1 MRRYIIF
8 AFIAV
13 SALLF
18 ASCEQE
24 SQPTYPNG
32 ELPIFNGYMQFSTE
46 VSTRSDLATNM
57 RGRDFGVLGYS
68 YSYTTN
74 WGTAMSLATPDTFY
88 NQQVKCNSGGTCS
101 YDIDNA
107 LDGNQL
113 KPWDAT
119 KWYTFF
125 AYSPYNGNN
134 DEKGIT
140 LSASTATSTP
150 YLTYEYKWLADA
162 VNGVDID
169 VARNNLMFDL
179 MTAEA
184 TDVDG
189 SSNVTFNFKHRLFA
203 IEVLANNYNE
213 SEFVMEQKVD
223 EDGSPVVDKDG
234 NPVMVVKRDENNKPV
249 LVKGADG
256 NAVKDESKVIKGMTL
271 TIKGLTHTSMTI
283 PLSMR
288 SEEMKNIK
296 YYPSGEDAVYPLQ
309 NKNVMFDIQNKEVVV
324 PAFNDPQPDGR
335 GEGVATSISKL
346 GCAEGDG
353 YLMFIPQNES
363 LDFTV
368 NWTDAPNNFEKTIST
383 NMNFEAGK
391 LYQIII
397 NFVGDGITI
406 ALIEA
411 GAWDY
416 KSVTHTFE

>member
-1 MRRYIIF
+1 MKRYIILS
-8 AFIAV
+8 FIAA

-68 YSYTTN
+68 YSYTTD
-74 WGTAMSLATPDTFY
+74 WDAARSLATPDIFY
-88 NQQVKCNSGGTCS
+88 NQKVSCGSNGVCT
-101 YDIDNA
+101 YDNDGNA
-107 LDGNQL
+107 ANGNQL
-113 KPWDAT
+113 TPWDAA

-125 AYSPYNGNN
+125 AYYPHGG
-134 DEKGIT
+134 KGIT
-140 LSASTATSTP
+140 LTGSNVTNTP
-150 YLTYEYKWLADA
+150 YLTYEYAWLKDAAD
-162 VNGVDID
+162 GVDIN
-169 VARNNLMFDL
+169 VCRNDQMFDL
-179 MTAEA
+179 MTAESA
-184 TDVDG
+184 DNDG
-189 SSNVTFNFKHRLFA
+189 TTNVGLNFKHRLFA

-213 SEFVMEQKVD
+213 SEFEMVQKVD
-223 EDGSPVVDKDG
+223 EEGNPVVDKEG
-234 NPVMVVKRDENNKPV
+234 NPVMVVKRDEEGLPILAKDT
-249 LVKGADG
+249 DG
-256 NAVKDESKVIKGMTL
+256 NVISDKSQVIKGMTL

-288 SEEMKNIK
+288 SDEMEKIE
-296 YYPSGEDAVYPLQ
+296 YYPSGNDATYPLQ
-309 NKNVMFDIQNKEVVV
+309 NKEVMFHIQNKEVII

-353 YLMFIPQNES
+353 YLMFIPQNHS
-363 LDFTV
+363 LEFTV
-368 NWTDAPNNFEKTIST
+368 NWTNAPSNFERKVNPTI
-383 NMNFEAGK
+383 NFEAGK

-397 NFVGDGITI
+397 NFVGNGITI

>member
-1 MRRYIIF
+1 MKRYIILS
-8 AFIAV
+8 FIAA

-57 RGRDFGVLGYS
+57 RGRNFGVLGYS

-74 WGTAMSLATPDTFY
+74 WGTAMSLATPDIFY
-88 NQQVKCNSGGTCS
+88 DLKVSCNANGVCT
-101 YDIDNA
+101 YDNDGNA
-107 LDGNQL
+107 ANGNQL
-113 KPWDAT
+113 TPWDAT

-125 AYSPYNGNN
+125 AYSPWCG
-134 DEKGIT
+134 KGIT
-140 LSASTATSTP
+140 LSDSNATSTP
-150 YLTYEYKWLADA
+150 YLTYEYAWLKDAAD
-162 VNGVDID
+162 GVDIN
-169 VARNNLMFDL
+169 VCRNDQMFDL
-179 MTAEA
+179 MTAESA
-184 TDVDG
+184 DNDG
-189 SSNVTFNFKHRLFA
+189 TTNVGLNFKHRLFA

-213 SEFVMEQKVD
+213 SEFEMVQKVD
-223 EDGSPVVDKDG
+223 EEGNPVVDKEG
-234 NPVMVVKRDENNKPV
+234 NPVMVVKRDEEGLPILAKDTN
-249 LVKGADG
+249 G
-256 NAVKDESKVIKGMTL
+256 NVISDKSQVIKGMTL

-288 SEEMKNIK
+288 SEEMENIK
-296 YYPSGEDAVYPLQ
+296 YYPSGEDAVYPLRD
-309 NKNVMFDIQNKEVVV
+309 KEVMFYIQNTSVTV
-324 PAFNDPQPDGR
+324 PAFNDPQSDGR

-346 GCAEGDG
+346 GSVNGDG

-397 NFVGDGITI
+397 NFVGNGITI

>member
-1 MRRYIIF
+1 MNRYIIF
-8 AFIAV
+8 SFIAV

-24 SQPTYPNG
+24 TQPTYPNG
-32 ELPIFNGYMQFSTE
+32 ELPIFNGYMQFSTD

-74 WGTAMSLATPDTFY
+74 WETAKSLATPDIFY
-88 NQQVKCNSGGTCS
+88 DQKVSCNANGTCS
-101 YDIDNA
+101 YDIDNNA
-107 LDGNQL
+107 NNGNQL

-125 AYSPYNGNN
+125 AYSPHNGA
-134 DEKGIT
+134 GIT
-140 LSASTATSTP
+140 LSDSNATSTP
-150 YLTYEYKWLADA
+150 YLTYEYAWLNDGDA
-162 VNGVDID
+162 INVF
-169 VARNNLMFDL
+169 NNDKMFDL

-184 TDVDG
+184 ADVDG

-213 SEFVMEQKVD
+213 SEFEMEQKVD
-223 EDGSPVVDKDG
+223 EDG
-234 NPVMVVKRDENNKPV
+234 NPVMIVKRDENNKPI
-249 LVKGADG
+249 LVKDADG

-296 YYPSGEDAVYPLQ
+296 YYPSGEDAVYPLRD
-309 NKNVMFDIQNKEVVV
+309 KEVMFYIQNTSVTV
-324 PAFNDPQPDGR
+324 PAFNDPQSDGR

-346 GCAEGDG
+346 GSVKGDG

-368 NWTDAPNNFEKTIST
+368 NWTGAPNNFEKTIST

-397 NFVGDGITI
+397 NFVGNGITI

>member
-1 MRRYIIF
+1 MKRYIILS
-8 AFIAV
+8 FIAA
-13 SALLF
+13 SALMF

-57 RGRDFGVLGYS
+57 RDRDFGVLGYS

-74 WGTAMSLATPDTFY
+74 WGTAMSLATPDIFY
-88 NQQVKCNSGGTCS
+88 DLKVSCNANGVCT
-101 YDIDNA
+101 YDNDGNA
-107 LDGNQL
+107 ANGNQL
-113 KPWDAT
+113 TPWDAT

-125 AYSPYNGNN
+125 AYSPWRG
-134 DEKGIT
+134 EGIT
-140 LSASTATSTP
+140 LSDSNATSTP
-150 YLTYEYKWLADA
+150 YLTYEYAWLNDGNAIN
-162 VNGVDID
+162 VF
-169 VARNNLMFDL
+169 NNDKMFDL

-213 SEFVMEQKVD
+213 SEFEMEEKVD
-223 EDGSPVVDKDG
+223 EDG
-234 NPVMVVKRDENNKPV
+234 NPVMVVKRDENNRPI
-249 LVKGADG
+249 LVKDADG
-256 NAVKDESKVIKGMTL
+256 IAIKDESKLIRGMTL

-296 YYPSGEDAVYPLQ
+296 YYPSGEGAVYPLQ
-309 NKNVMFDIQNKEVVV
+309 NKEVMFYIQNQDVTV
-324 PAFNDPQPDGR
+324 PAFNDPQSDGR

-346 GCAEGDG
+346 GSVKGDG

>member
-1 MRRYIIF
+1 MKRYIKF

-13 SALLF
+13 TALMF

-24 SQPTYPNG
+24 TQPTYPNG
-32 ELPIFNGYMQFSTE
+32 ELPIHYGYMQFSTE

-74 WGTAMSLATPDTFY
+74 WETARTLATPDIFY
-88 NQQVKCNSGGTCS
+88 NQKVSCGSNGVCT
-101 YDIDNA
+101 YDNDGNA
-107 LDGNQL
+107 NNGNQL
-113 KPWDAT
+113 TPWDAT

-125 AYSPYNGNN
+125 AYSPYNG
-134 DEKGIT
+134 KGISLT
-140 LSASTATSTP
+140 GSDVTDTP
-150 YLTYEYKWLADA
+150 YMTYEYDWLNDA
-162 VNGVDID
+162 ASGVDIN
-169 VARNNLMFDL
+169 VFRNDQMFDL

-184 TDVDG
+184 ADADG
-189 SSNVTFNFKHRLFA
+189 STNVGLNFKHRLFA

-213 SEFVMEQKVD
+213 SEFEMVQKVD
-223 EDGSPVVDKDG
+223 EEGNPVVDNDG
-234 NPVMVVKRDENNKPV
+234 NPVMVVKRD
-249 LVKGADG
+249 ADG
-256 NAVKDESKVIKGMTL
+256 KAILAKDDDGNVISDKSQVIKGMTL
-271 TIKGLTHTSMTI
+271 TIEGLTHTSMTL

-288 SEEMKNIK
+288 SDEMEEIE
-296 YYPSGEDAVYPLQ
+296 YYPSGDDATYPLQ
-309 NKNVMFDIQNKEVVV
+309 NKKVMFFIQNKEVTI

-346 GCAEGDG
+346 GCAKGDG
-353 YLMFIPQNES
+353 YLMLIPQSHS
-363 LDFTV
+363 LNFTV
-368 NWTDAPNNFEKTIST
+368 NWTNAPSNFERTITS

-397 NFVGDGITI
+397 NFVGSGITI

-416 KSVTHTFE
+416 QSVTHTFE

>member
-1 MRRYIIF
+1 MKRYKIF
-8 AFIAV
+8 SLIAA

-24 SQPTYPNG
+24 PQPTYPNG

-57 RGRDFGVLGYS
+57 RGREFGVLGYS

-74 WGTAMSLATPDTFY
+74 WETAKSLATPDIFY
-88 NQQVKCNSGGTCS
+88 DQKVSCNDNGICS
-101 YDIDNA
+101 YDIDNNA
-107 LDGNQL
+107 DNGNQL

-125 AYSPYNGNN
+125 AYYPFGG
-134 DEKGIT
+134 EG
-140 LSASTATSTP
+140 LSLSDATATSTP
-150 YLTYEYKWLADA
+150 SLTYEYPWLADA
-162 VNGVDID
+162 IDGVDIN
-169 VARNNLMFDL
+169 VARNNQMFDL

-189 SSNVTFNFKHRLFA
+189 SGNVNLNFKHRLFA

-213 SEFVMEQKVD
+213 SEFEMEQKVD
-223 EDGSPVVDKDG
+223 EDGNPVVDEDG
-234 NPVMVVKRDENNKPV
+234 NPVMIVKRDENNEPILLKD
-249 LVKGADG
+249 ADG
-256 NAVKDESKVIKGMTL
+256 NAIKDESQIIKGMTL
-271 TIKGLTHTSMTI
+271 TISGLTHTSMTI

-288 SEEMKNIK
+288 SDEMKNIV
-296 YYPSGEDAVYPLQ
+296 YEPSGDDAEYPLQ
-309 NKNVMFDIQNKEVVV
+309 NKDVMFHIQNKQIEI

-363 LDFTV
+363 LGFTV
-368 NWTDAPNNFEKTIST
+368 NWTNAPSNFERTIST

-416 KSVTHTFE
+416 QSVTHKFE

>member
-1 MRRYIIF
+1 MKRYIILS
-8 AFIAV
+8 FIAA
-13 SALLF
+13 SALMF

-57 RGRDFGVLGYS
+57 RGRNFGVLGYS

-74 WGTAMSLATPDTFY
+74 WGTAMSLATPDIFY
-88 NQQVKCNSGGTCS
+88 DLKVSCNANGVCT
-101 YDIDNA
+101 YDNDGNA
-107 LDGNQL
+107 ANGNQL
-113 KPWDAT
+113 TPWDAT

-125 AYSPYNGNN
+125 AYSPWRG
-134 DEKGIT
+134 EGIK
-140 LSASTATSTP
+140 LSDSNATSTP
-150 YLTYEYKWLADA
+150 YLTYEYAWLNDGDA
-162 VNGVDID
+162 ISVF
-169 VARNNLMFDL
+169 NNDKMFDL

-223 EDGSPVVDKDG
+223 ENGNFVFDKDG
-234 NPVMVVKRDENNKPV
+234 KPVMVVKRDENNKPI
-249 LVKGADG
+249 LVKDADG

-296 YYPSGEDAVYPLQ
+296 YYPSGEDAVYPLRD
-309 NKNVMFDIQNKEVVV
+309 KEVMFYMQNTSVTV
-324 PAFNDPQPDGR
+324 PAFNDPQSDGR

-346 GCAEGDG
+346 GSVKGDG

>member
-1 MRRYIIF
+1 MKRYIILS
-8 AFIAV
+8 FIAA

-74 WGTAMSLATPDTFY
+74 WGTAMSLATPDIFY
-88 NQQVKCNSGGTCS
+88 DLKVSCNANGVCT
-101 YDIDNA
+101 YDNDGNA
-107 LDGNQL
+107 ANGNQL
-113 KPWDAT
+113 TPWDAT

-125 AYSPYNGNN
+125 AYSPWRG
-134 DEKGIT
+134 EGIT
-140 LSASTATSTP
+140 LSDSNATSTP
-150 YLTYEYKWLADA
+150 YLTYEYAWLKDAAD
-162 VNGVDID
+162 GVDINIC
-169 VARNNLMFDL
+169 RNDQMFDL
-179 MTAEA
+179 MTAESA
-184 TDVDG
+184 DNDG
-189 SSNVTFNFKHRLFA
+189 TTNVGLNFKHRLFA

-213 SEFVMEQKVD
+213 SEFEMVQKVD
-223 EDGSPVVDKDG
+223 EEGNPVVDKEG
-234 NPVMVVKRDENNKPV
+234 NPVMVVKRDEEGLPILAKDT
-249 LVKGADG
+249 DG
-256 NAVKDESKVIKGMTL
+256 NVISDKSQVIKGMTL

-288 SEEMKNIK
+288 SDEMGKIE
-296 YYPSGEDAVYPLQ
+296 YYPSGNNATYPLQ
-309 NKNVMFDIQNKEVVV
+309 NKEVMFHIQNKEVTI

-353 YLMFIPQNES
+353 YLMFIPQNHS
-363 LDFTV
+363 LEFTV
-368 NWTDAPNNFEKTIST
+368 NWTNAPSNFERKVNPTI
-383 NMNFEAGK
+383 NFEAGK

-397 NFVGDGITI
+397 NFVGNGITI

>member
-13 SALLF
+13 SALLL

-88 NQQVKCNSGGTCS
+88 NQQVLCGADGICR
-101 YDIDNA
+101 YDINSEE
-107 LDGNQL
+107 DGNQL

-125 AYSPYNGNN
+125 AYSPYDG
-134 DEKGIT
+134 EGIT
-140 LSASTATSTP
+140 LSDSNATGTP
-150 YLTYEYKWLADA
+150 YLTYKYAWLDDEALKGA
-162 VNGVDID
+162 TID
-169 VARNNLMFDL
+169 LHNEPHMFDL
-179 MTAEA
+179 MSAQA
-184 TDVDG
+184 IDLDG
-189 SSNVTFNFKHRLFA
+189 SNNVTFNFKHRLFA

-213 SEFVMEQKVD
+213 SEFEMERKVGD
-223 EDGSPVVDKDG
+223 DG
-234 NPVMVVKRDENNKPV
+234 NPVLDKDGKPIMVVKRDENNKPI
-249 LVKGADG
+249 LAKGADG
-256 NAVKDESKVIKGMTL
+256 KPIKDAKQEITDLVL
-271 TIKGLTHTSMTI
+271 RIKGLTNDTI
-283 PLSMR
+283 SF
-288 SEEMKNIK
+288 
-296 YYPSGEDAVYPLQ
+296 PLQ
-309 NKNVMFDIQNKEVVV
+309 GSSGVVCDCSTQDLSEKTIAFKV
-324 PAFNDPQPDGR
+324 SHYPIEIPAFNDPTPDGR

-346 GCAEGDG
+346 SSDNGTG
-353 YLMFIPQNES
+353 YIMLIPETAK
-363 LDFTV
+363 LDFAV
-368 NWTDAPNNFEKTIST
+368 NWTQAASFT
-383 NMNFEAGK
+383 NIQNTFDSDMDFEAGK

-397 NFVGDGITI
+397 NFVGSGITI

-416 KSVTHTFE
+416 QSVTHTFE

>member
-1 MRRYIIF
+1 MKRYIILS
-8 AFIAV
+8 FIAA

-68 YSYTTN
+68 YSYTTD
-74 WGTAMSLATPDTFY
+74 WDAARLLATPDIFY
-88 NQQVKCNSGGTCS
+88 NQKVSCGSNGVCT
-101 YDIDNA
+101 YDNDGNA
-107 LDGNQL
+107 ANGNQL
-113 KPWDAT
+113 TPWDAA

-125 AYSPYNGNN
+125 AYYPYEG
-134 DEKGIT
+134 KGIT
-140 LSASTATSTP
+140 LTGQNVTNTP
-150 YLTYEYKWLADA
+150 YLTYEYAWLKDAAD
-162 VNGVDID
+162 GVDIN
-169 VARNNLMFDL
+169 VCRNDQMFDL
-179 MTAEA
+179 MTAESA
-184 TDVDG
+184 DNDG
-189 SSNVTFNFKHRLFA
+189 TTNVGLNFKHRLFA

-213 SEFVMEQKVD
+213 SEFEMVQKVD
-223 EDGSPVVDKDG
+223 EEGNPVVDKEG
-234 NPVMVVKRDENNKPV
+234 NPVMVVKRDEEGLPILAKDT
-249 LVKGADG
+249 DG
-256 NAVKDESKVIKGMTL
+256 NVISDKSQVIKGMTL

-288 SEEMKNIK
+288 SDEMEKIE
-296 YYPSGEDAVYPLQ
+296 YYPSGNDATYPLQ
-309 NKNVMFDIQNKEVVV
+309 NKEVMFHIQNKEVTI

-353 YLMFIPQNES
+353 YLMFIPQNHS
-363 LDFTV
+363 LEFTV
-368 NWTDAPNNFEKTIST
+368 NWTNAPSNFERKVNPTI
-383 NMNFEAGK
+383 NFEAGK

-397 NFVGDGITI
+397 NFVGNGITI